1 MTWIIKNWTFWVQL
15 NLWCPNAW
23 HTLCYVHTCLHI
35 SFSSAS
41 AQSPRPS
48 LTFCVKTY
56 DRLFFLVASNAVSM
70 RIWMDVIVT
79 ATDELSRYWAPFGT
93 LSERLGRSCGHRRT
107 ELQHQEETV
116 TGWWGSSGDNVTSV
130 RTLSICYWDV
140 LFTVSERLLLA
151 VVSHYNPGLHPITW
165 QHNIKQHKKGC
176 GCNCSTIQA
185 CSEHLTVEVSFVAFI
200 YNVKWFHILCVSYM
214 YKWFF
219 FTN

>member
-1 MTWIIKNWTFWVQL
+1 MQL
-15 NLWCPNAW
+15 NLCCPKFW
-23 HTLCYVHTCLHI
+23 HALCCMHTSLHI
-35 SFSSAS
+35 SFSSVS

-93 LSERLGRSCGHRRT
+93 LSERLGGSCGHRRT
-107 ELQHQEETV
+107 ELQHQEESV
-116 TGWWGSSGDNVTSV
+116 TGWWRSSGDKVTSV

-140 LFTVSERLLLA
+140 LFTVWAPLPGHSVALQSWFT
-151 VVSHYNPGLHPITW
+151 SHYMTL
-165 QHNIKQHKKGC
+165 QHNRGS

-185 CSEHLTVEVSFVAFI
+185 CSKHLTVEVSCVAFI
-200 YNVKWFHILCVSYM
+200 YNIKWFHMCVLYV
-214 YKWFF
+214 
-219 FTN
+219 